1 MLESLKTAFWSDPV
15 DIPSSEPVTIDLPPA
30 AEPVI
35 LDLPL
40 STSTELAEDKAI
52 EAKKD
57 LLLPVVYKR
66 RIPDWNE
73 NDTLSSQQSEP
84 SYKRPRLSKSEVEP
98 IIKKAKIDMWT
109 TKITILRLMRT
120 TQYDEEKLLS
130 LISNTTSQLVSKEQS
145 NHLINY
151 FIPVAKET
159 RRWNI
164 VEALNKMV

>member
-1 MLESLKTAFWSDPV
+1 MDEVTIPSLSEFVEVFGSIEGTIPNRKSTKPLCDNIFDVQRNELFDVLESLKTAFWSDPV
-15 DIPSSEPVTIDLPPA
+15 DIPSSEPVAIDLPPA

-84 SYKRPRLSKSEVEP
+84 SYKRPRLSKSE
-98 IIKKAKIDMWT
+98 AYADN
-109 TKITILRLMRT
+109 TI
-120 TQYDEEKLLS
+120 
-130 LISNTTSQLVSKEQS
+130 
-145 NHLINY
+145 
-151 FIPVAKET
+151 
-159 RRWNI
+159 
-164 VEALNKMV
+164 